1 MLPTAKVPDGQEAVV
16 SQPAAAITGDTNSV
30 FIPLLP
36 PLKFDQPEY
45 NVETPEVMSIIAL
58 FNDVKR
64 QTKLKSRFSRAV
76 ACRLCLVFTRC
87 LTRDH
92 GPGALSDD
100 IGYQLFKSKHRRVQA
115 LGRPVQVD
123 QYWFEFDFPVGPP
136 PIYVV
141 RGLVDSPRNGIIYEL
156 HANAVSRIEIIG
168 PDVYWTR
175 KEMTPDKMARFQ
187 QAVWPKAVFRSTV
200 AGFKTLFHLN
210 EQRVRSYL
218 GNEGAKDARTEEQDQ
233 ERKAGPGAKQQ
244 AAKARIQTKPGP
256 GKQKIPS
263 ASTTGPS
270 PPPSPSSPSSSPSP
284 SPSPSPP
291 ASASASADKAMP
303 ADPGARGPLSSSA
316 TTARKSPE
324 KNETSNGSRETI
336 KTLQKDIKIS
346 LSLAKRHL
354 AQTWINP
361 ITPRPPDAVEI
372 NGEIQLAGPRGTLTV
387 VVRGFYYPA
396 KSQWGRLEAVIRP
409 PKIFDLSGGSNE

>member
-1 MLPTAKVPDGQEAVV
+1 MWCSPKKEDLASAGGYDERLYTRPSPGSTPKQQEGDVGAKSAEMLPTAKVPDGQEAVV

-64 QTKLKSRFSRAV
+64 QTKLKR
-76 ACRLCLVFTRC
+76 
-87 LTRDH
+87 
-92 GPGALSDD
+92 ALSDD

-141 RGLVDSPRNGIIYEL
+141 RG
-156 HANAVSRIEIIG
+156 IEIIG